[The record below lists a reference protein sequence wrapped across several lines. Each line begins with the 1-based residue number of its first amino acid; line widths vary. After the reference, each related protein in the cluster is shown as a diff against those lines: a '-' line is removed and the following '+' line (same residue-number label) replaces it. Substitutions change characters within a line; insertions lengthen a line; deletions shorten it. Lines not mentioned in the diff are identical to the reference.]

1 MSTMLTSNKNR
12 GGLLLKDPDIP
23 VWAYGF
29 VIYIASLFFSGYY
42 VFVANHC
49 LQIPLVYWLN
59 DHSIYPNDP
68 FAATLP
74 YYASMLWRVVAW
86 LARLISLKPLLFILF
101 LLERAF
107 VLYAAAG
114 LASTIAP
121 KSKLAPVAAMILFA
135 LIPKPILGNGT
146 IVQIYFEQTGM
157 SIPFILLAMAA
168 FYKNRQYLW
177 AIWLALAFNMN
188 SLYGAHA
195 VVYFGAVMM
204 VYPLYRRE
212 WKKWL
217 AAIGLFV
224 VVASPAIFYTAQAFI
239 RESSDSDLWI
249 IANQVRSLHHLFPLF
264 WDKRVFLKFFTL
276 LFIVIAVIWQKKG
289 EQKQLYKIGIVWAGV
304 SVLWLLYAFIGT
316 AVFESPSMVIMQ
328 PARATDFWYAFAG
341 ITLIS
346 LCAID
351 LEKGVQLRR
360 FLTIILLACIF
371 FWNPVILP
379 YILIGL
385 IFLLWEPLWKYVL
398 LEGSPKRLSL
408 VLVTIF
414 FFLSLNTARDRVL
427 SGGGGYVFVP
437 PDRQVTELGDWAK
450 ESTKKDAVFLV
461 NPGTMW
467 GNFRLLS
474 KRPVYVTWKDGSA
487 LLWDRS
493 YTDIWIERLQ
503 DLGYDITRGRDMR
516 SNRDE
521 KLDDVYNSL
530 TDDFIVDM
538 KLKYKLDYWVVELD
552 HQSSY
557 PVVYKTGKFKVLE
570 IR

>member
-1 MSTMLTSNKNR
+1 M
-12 GGLLLKDPDIP
+12 
-23 VWAYGF
+23 
-29 VIYIASLFFSGYY
+29 
-42 VFVANHC
+42 
-49 LQIPLVYWLN
+49 
-59 DHSIYPNDP
+59 
-68 FAATLP
+68 
-74 YYASMLWRVVAW
+74 
-86 LARLISLKPLLFILF
+86 F
-101 LLERAF
+101 LLERVF
-107 VLYAAAG
+107 VLYAAAK

-168 FYKNRQYLW
+168 LYVNRQYLW
-177 AIWLALAFNMN
+177 AVWLALAFNMN
-188 SLYGAHA
+188 SLYGMHA
-195 VVYFGAVMM
+195 IVYFAAVM
-204 VYPLYRRE
+204 VIYPAYRRE

-224 VVASPAIFYTAQAFI
+224 LVASPAIFYSAQAFL

-249 IANQVRSLHHLFPLF
+249 LANQVRSLHHLFPMF
-264 WDKRVFLKFFTL
+264 WDKRVFVKFFAL
-276 LFIVIAVIWQKKG
+276 LFIVIAVIWQKKN
-289 EQKQLYKIGIVWAGV
+289 EQKQLFKIGIVWAGV
-304 SVLWLLYAFIGT
+304 GVLWLVYAFIGT
-316 AVFESPSMVIMQ
+316 AVFESPAMVIMQ

-346 LCAID
+346 ICA
-351 LEKGVQLRR
+351 LEIEKHVQSRR

-371 FWNPVILP
+371 FWKPVILP
-379 YILIGL
+379 FILIGL

-408 VLVTIF
+408 ILVMLF
-414 FFLSLNTARDRVL
+414 FFLGLYTARGRVKSG
-427 SGGGGYVFVP
+427 SGGYIFVP
-437 PDRQVTELGDWAK
+437 PDRQVTTLADWAR
-450 ESTKKDAVFLV
+450 ESTNNDAVFLV
-461 NPGTMW
+461 NPATRW

-474 KRPVYVTWKDGSA
+474 ERPVYVTWKDGSA

-493 YTDIWIERLQ
+493 YTDIWIERLK
-503 DLGYDITRGRDMR
+503 DLGYDITRGRNMR

-521 KLDDVYNSL
+521 KLTAVYNSL
-530 TDDFIVDM
+530 TDDFIKNM
-538 KLKYKLDYWVVELD
+538 KLKYKLDFWVVEKD

-557 PVVYKTGKFKVLE
+557 PVVYKTGDLKILE